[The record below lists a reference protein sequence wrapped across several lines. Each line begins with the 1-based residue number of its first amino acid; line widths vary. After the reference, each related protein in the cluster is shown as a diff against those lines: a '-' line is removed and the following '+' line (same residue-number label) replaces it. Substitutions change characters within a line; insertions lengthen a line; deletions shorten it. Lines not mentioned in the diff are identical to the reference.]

1 MRNKDM
7 LSFKKLLSRIAL
19 LTGLAGLAACGE
31 GDSEEGLSEKTRASW
46 VLSLKV
52 DGADVKLPLEGLE
65 VYLVEDEKR
74 PEIFQ
79 LRGPSVTLVGELP
92 AGLHVGYEGKWE
104 RLFGK
109 TVTILPRG
117 GNPREPQNSQ
127 ITLPGKPSFR
137 VSGGSFVAEKTTGKA
152 ADKITIWGRVTLQVQ
167 GETGPLTLE
176 GTFAAHAVT
185 WG

>member
-1 MRNKDM
+1 MRSSM
-7 LSFKKLLSRIAL
+7 RLLSWIGL
-19 LTGLAGLAACGE
+19 LAWAAGLAACGE
-31 GDSEEGLSEKTRASW
+31 GDSEDGFSEKTRASW

-52 DGADVKLPLEGLE
+52 DGTDIKLPLEVLE

-74 PEIFQ
+74 PEIFV
-79 LRGPSVTLVGELP
+79 LRGPSAALVGEFP

-109 TVTILPRG
+109 PVTILPRG
-117 GNPREPQNSQ
+117 GDPRDPRDSQ

-137 VSGGSFVAEKTTGKA
+137 VSGGSFIAEKTTGKY
-152 ADKITIWGRVTLQVQ
+152 ADKITIWGRVTLHVH
-167 GETGPLTLE
+167 GEAGPVTLE